1 MMENTN
7 KTIGFSIIQINTEQF
22 ATIPEAFKVAEQ
34 TQIQHELSFG
44 IDKNE
49 RRVYVRKSARYH
61 HIDNLNPFIIIA
73 VSCQFLISAEDWDKV
88 KQVGSDSVILPR
100 DFGIHLAMLVVGTL
114 RGILHCKTENT
125 IFNQFVFPPIDVT
138 TLVPSDVVF
147 E

>member
-1 MMENTN
+1 MENTE
-7 KTIGFSIIQINTEQF
+7 KPIGFSIIQISTEQF

-34 TQIQHELSFG
+34 AQIQHELSFG

-61 HIDNLNPFIIIA
+61 HFDNPNPVIIID
-73 VSCQFLISAEDWDKV
+73 VSCQYLITIEDWEKV
-88 KQVGSDSVILPR
+88 KQVESDTIILPR

-114 RGILHCKTENT
+114 RGILHTKIENT
-125 IFNQFVFPPIDVT
+125 IFNQFIFPPIDVT
-138 TLVPSDVVF
+138 ALVPSNVIF